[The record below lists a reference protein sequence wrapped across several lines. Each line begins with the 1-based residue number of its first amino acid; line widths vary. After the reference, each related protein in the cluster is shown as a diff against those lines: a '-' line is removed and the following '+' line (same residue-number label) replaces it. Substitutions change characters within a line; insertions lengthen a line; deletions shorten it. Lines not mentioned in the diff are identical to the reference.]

1 MRWLVL
7 LFLIFKS
14 QCAVAS
20 ETSFSDIFGTHQ
32 QVKEA
37 KVVKVI
43 ASDTIVLE
51 DGKHIRMIGIES
63 YGAPAKTYAKLDKTG
78 RPIEEPVEP
87 TIPLETQALYFAQDL
102 LENKK
107 VRLEYD
113 IDALDENRHSQ
124 AYVFLPDNSLA
135 NVVLLEQGFVR
146 LKIRPP
152 NLKYAKE
159 LRKAY
164 QEARTQQRGFSS
176 N

>member
-1 MRWLVL
+1 MKWLML
-7 LFLIFKS
+7 LVVFYSNLSF
-14 QCAVAS
+14 AA
-20 ETSFSDIFGTHQ
+20 ETSFSDIFSTHN
-32 QVKEA
+32 QVKES

-43 ASDTIVLE
+43 AADTIVLE

-63 YGAPAKTYAKLDKTG
+63 YGAPARTYAKLDKTG

-113 IDALDENRHSQ
+113 IDALDENRRSQ

-135 NVVLLEQGFVR
+135 NVMILEQGFVR

-164 QEARTQQRGFSS
+164 QEARTQQRGFLS